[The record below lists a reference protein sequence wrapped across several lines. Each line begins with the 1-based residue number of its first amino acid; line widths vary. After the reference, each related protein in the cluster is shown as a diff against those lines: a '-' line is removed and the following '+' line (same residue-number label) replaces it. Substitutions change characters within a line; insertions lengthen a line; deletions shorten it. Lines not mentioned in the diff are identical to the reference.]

1 MQLTHYLGCIGYAS
15 PTYIGATRQ
24 YSGDQSGFFLAAV
37 LLEEKEGWT
46 FVGFYARRDLA
57 QKKQDE
63 HPGSIFICVG
73 ELDATEA
80 DESKAEATID
90 AEQAN
95 QEAETA
101 AEHNT
106 PKLTISRITE
116 KLLMEENLG

>member
-1 MQLTHYLGCIGYAS
+1 VPLPRILALRANIAA
-15 PTYIGATRQ
+15 IKV
-24 YSGDQSGFFLAAV
+24 DFFLAAV

>member
-1 MQLTHYLGCIGYAS
+1 LGCIGCAS

-24 YSGDQSGFFLAAV
+24 YSGYQSGFFLAAV
-37 LLEEKEGWT
+37 LLEGKEGWI

-57 QKKQDE
+57 QKKQGE
-63 HPGSIFICVG
+63 PPGSIFVCVR